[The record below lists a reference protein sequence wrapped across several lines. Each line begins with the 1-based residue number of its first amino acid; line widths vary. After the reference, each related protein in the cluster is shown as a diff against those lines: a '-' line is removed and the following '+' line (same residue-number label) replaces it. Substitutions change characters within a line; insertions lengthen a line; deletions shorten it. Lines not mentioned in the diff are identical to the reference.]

1 MNIQNIVIIGVII
14 AVLGAIVAYFT
25 RHKKAGGI
33 VIALGIASAGLAGY
47 QSMKDQKLTDLAT
60 SEYEAVMFYQAL
72 YEATG
77 NEQYKE
83 IAQDEMSHLKI
94 LNGYGYQ
101 ALEFVAIRE
110 LSIQGAIQSEQ
121 EAVKMYEEALSYVVA
136 DAALEAD
143 LNRILQDEKEHLD
156 ELIKM
161 SVEPEPENE
170 SILNRIIQDLISKV
184 RDLVSGVIA

>member
-1 MNIQNIVIIGVII
+1 MNWHSIIIIGVVI
-14 AVLGAIVAYFT
+14 AVLGAVIAYFT
-25 RHKKAGGI
+25 KHKKAGGV
-33 VIALGIASAGLAGY
+33 VIALGLASSGIAGY
-47 QSMKDQKLTDLAT
+47 QGVKDQKLTDLAT

-101 ALEFVAIRE
+101 ALEFVAMRE

-121 EAVKMYEEALSYVVA
+121 EAIKMYEEALSYVVA